1 MTNEVFSALI
11 RENEN
16 SMYAVAY
23 SVLKNDNDAADAI
36 GESILRAYSS
46 LDSLK
51 NEKAFKPW
59 LLKIIHN
66 TCLETLRK
74 RKITLDIDEQY
85 DLADEKASEDHS
97 TRLALR
103 DAVESLRQPYRTVV
117 VLYYYENMSIKEISL
132 ISGDSTQA
140 VKKQLSRAREMLKN
154 LIRKEDFFG

>member
-59 LLKIIHN
+59 LLKIINN

-85 DLADEKASEDHS
+85 DIADEKSSEDHS

-103 DAVESLRQPYRTVV
+103 DAVESLKQPYRTVV

-132 ISGDSTQA
+132 ISGDSVQA
-140 VKKQLSRAREMLKN
+140 VKKQLSRAREMLKK

>member
-1 MTNEVFSALI
+1 
-11 RENEN
+11 
-16 SMYAVAY
+16 MYAVAY
-23 SVLKNDNDAADAI
+23 SILRNDHDAADAI
-36 GESILRAYSS
+36 GESILRAYST

-66 TCLETLRK
+66 TCLEIIRK
-74 RKITLDIDEQY
+74 QKITLDIDEQY

-103 DAVESLRQPYRTVV
+103 QAVESLKQPYRTVV

-132 ISGDSTQA
+132 ISGDSVQA

-154 LIRKEDFFG
+154 IIRKEDFFG